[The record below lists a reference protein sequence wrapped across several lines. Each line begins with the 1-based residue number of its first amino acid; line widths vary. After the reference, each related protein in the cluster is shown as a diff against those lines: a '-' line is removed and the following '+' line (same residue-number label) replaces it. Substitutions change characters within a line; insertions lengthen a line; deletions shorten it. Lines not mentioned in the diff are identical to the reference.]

1 MNNYKVKFKK
11 KERSEAKKD
20 LIFYV
25 VCMCITVI
33 AGIIL
38 THNMLNPYKYNQIQD
53 VQQYVYNNISQ
64 GKNEDD
70 VVIDGDTVCR
80 MEKENNLVTYYY
92 NGRIRTLVY
101 EIDSNGNIQYKGLG
115 TNLKITADLLV
126 SIFVWGI
133 AIIFAFDLP
142 EQIRKYTDELYL
154 EKKLHK

>member
-1 MNNYKVKFKK
+1 
-11 KERSEAKKD
+11 
-20 LIFYV
+20 
-25 VCMCITVI
+25 
-33 AGIIL
+33 
-38 THNMLNPYKYNQIQD
+38 MLNPYKYNQIQD

-80 MEKENNLVTYYY
+80 MVKENNLVTYYY

-142 EQIRKYTDELYL
+142 KQIRKYTDELYL